1 MTQQCDHVLDY
12 YNQHLDDI
20 EKAAFEKHLSE
31 CADCQ
36 EILADLKSLEDTLPY
51 AADPVEPPAGMEER
65 IFAKI
70 ETADR
75 PEPVKPAPLRPSKKK
90 RQWMLP
96 SIAAL
101 LAISLFGNAYLF
113 TQLSDEADIVQQA
126 TIDQV
131 LQYAE
136 LAPTAGDASG
146 TASIIEQGE
155 EKRLVVQASN
165 LAALSEEEVYQVWL
179 LQDGQ
184 PERAGTFVIDNEGR
198 GSVIFTLNEEYAE
211 RDWDTVAVSLEPDA
225 NSELP
230 EGEIILASEI

>member
-1 MTQQCDHVLDY
+1 MTQQCDRVLDY
-12 YNQHLDDI
+12 YNQHLDEI

-36 EILADLKSLEDTLPY
+36 EILTDLKSLEDTLPY
-51 AADPVEPPAGMEER
+51 AAEPVEPPAGMEER

-70 ETADR
+70 ETADQ
-75 PEPVKPAPLRPSKKK
+75 PEPAAPTPLRPSKKK

-184 PERAGTFVIDNEGR
+184 PERAGTFVIDDEGR

>member
-1 MTQQCDHVLDY
+1 MAQKCDRVLDY
-12 YNQHLDDI
+12 YNQHLDEI

-51 AADPVEPPAGMEER
+51 AAEPVEPPAGMEER
-65 IFAKI
+65 IFANI
-70 ETADR
+70 ESAG
-75 PEPVKPAPLRPSKKK
+75 KPTENESVPLRPSRRK
-90 RQWMLP
+90 RQWMMP

-113 TQLSDEADIVQQA
+113 TQLSDEADIVEQA

-146 TASIIEQGE
+146 TASIIEQGD
-155 EKRLVVQASN
+155 EKRLVIQASN

-198 GSVIFTLNEEYAE
+198 GSVIFSLNEEYAE

-230 EGEIILASEI
+230 EGEIILASEL

>member
-1 MTQQCDHVLDY
+1 MTQHCDRVLDY

-51 AADPVEPPAGMEER
+51 AVKPIEPPTGMEER
-65 IFAKI
+65 IFANI
-70 ETADR
+70 ES
-75 PEPVKPAPLRPSKKK
+75 VKPTKAAEPASLRPSKKK
-90 RQWMLP
+90 RQWMMP
-96 SIAAL
+96 SVAAI
-101 LAISLFGNAYLF
+101 LALSLFGNAYLF
-113 TQLSDEADIVQQA
+113 TQLSDEADIVEQA

-131 LQYAE
+131 LQYAD
-136 LAPTAGDASG
+136 LAPTAGNASG

-165 LAALSEEEVYQVWL
+165 LVALSEEEVYQVWL

-198 GSVIFTLNEEYAE
+198 GSVIFSLNEEYAE

>member
-1 MTQQCDHVLDY
+1 MTQQCDRVLDY
-12 YNQHLDDI
+12 YNQHLNDI

-36 EILADLKSLEDTLPY
+36 EMLSDLRSLEDALPF
-51 AADPVEPPAGMEER
+51 AAEPVEPPSGMEER
-65 IFAKI
+65 IFAHI
-70 ETADR
+70 ETQDSSR
-75 PEPVKPAPLRPSKKK
+75 PAESTPMRPSKKK
-90 RQWMLP
+90 RQWMMP
-96 SIAAL
+96 SVAAL

-113 TQLSDEADIVQQA
+113 TQLSDNADIVEQA

-136 LAPTAGDASG
+136 LAPTEGDASG
-146 TASIIEQGE
+146 TASIIDQGE

-165 LAALSEEEVYQVWL
+165 LSALSAEEVYQVWL

-198 GSVIFTLNEEYAE
+198 GSVIFSMNEEFAE
-211 RDWDTVAVSLEPDA
+211 RDWDTVAVTLEPDA

-230 EGEIILASEI
+230 EGDIILASEL

>member
-1 MTQQCDHVLDY
+1 MTQQCDRVLDY
-12 YNQHLDDI
+12 YNQHLDEI

-31 CADCQ
+31 CEDCQ
-36 EILADLKSLEDTLPY
+36 ELLADLKSLEDTLPY
-51 AADPVEPPAGMEER
+51 AAEPVEPPAGMEER

-70 ETADR
+70 AAADQT
-75 PEPVKPAPLRPSKKK
+75 EPAKPTPLHPSKKK

-101 LAISLFGNAYLF
+101 LAISLFGNGYLF
-113 TQLSDEADIVQQA
+113 TQLSDEADIVEQA

-136 LAPTAGDASG
+136 LAPTAGDAIG

-184 PERAGTFVIDNEGR
+184 PERAGTFVIDDEGR

-211 RDWDTVAVSLEPDA
+211 RNWDTVAVSLEPDA

>member
-1 MTQQCDHVLDY
+1 MTQHCDRVLDY
-12 YNQHLDDI
+12 YNQHLDEN

-51 AADPVEPPAGMEER
+51 VVEPVEPPAGMEER
-65 IFAKI
+65 IFANIDSFEKPR
-70 ETADR
+70 TT
-75 PEPVKPAPLRPSKKK
+75 EPVPLRPSKRK
-90 RQWMLP
+90 RQWMMP
-96 SIAAL
+96 SVAAI

-113 TQLSDEADIVQQA
+113 TQLSDEADIVEQA

-136 LAPTAGDASG
+136 LAPTAGNASG

-198 GSVIFTLNEEYAE
+198 GSVIFSLNEEYAE

>member
-1 MTQQCDHVLDY
+1 MTQQCDRVLDY
-12 YNQHLDDI
+12 YNQHLDEI

-36 EILADLKSLEDTLPY
+36 ELLADLKSLEDTLPY
-51 AADPVEPPAGMEER
+51 AAEPVEPPAGMEER

-70 ETADR
+70 ASADHT
-75 PEPVKPAPLRPSKKK
+75 EPAKPVPLRPSKKK
-90 RQWMLP
+90 RTWTLP

-113 TQLSDEADIVQQA
+113 TQLSDEADIVEQA

-136 LAPTAGDASG
+136 LAPTAGDAIG

-155 EKRLVVQASN
+155 EQRLVVQASN
-165 LAALSEEEVYQVWL
+165 LAALSEDEVYQVWL

-184 PERAGTFVIDNEGR
+184 PERAGTFVIDDEGR